1 MKNKKETVQAYL
13 DLHKNEFF
21 PMPDYETVFAN
32 MIGDVYGECR
42 CENEKTGLYEIE
54 ISANETKS
62 GNPVLFTFR
71 DHDHTPASYQWQ
83 IGYDSENT
91 PAFGLDVFD
100 DEQQAEDR
108 AQELNTKG
116 EKGIS
121 LTKLENNAA
130 VDVWKLV
137 DGEWE

>member
-71 DHDHTPASYQWQ
+71 DPDHTPM
-83 IGYDSENT
+83 I
-91 PAFGLDVFD
+91 
-100 DEQQAEDR
+100 
-108 AQELNTKG
+108 
-116 EKGIS
+116 
-121 LTKLENNAA
+121 
-130 VDVWKLV
+130 
-137 DGEWE
+137 